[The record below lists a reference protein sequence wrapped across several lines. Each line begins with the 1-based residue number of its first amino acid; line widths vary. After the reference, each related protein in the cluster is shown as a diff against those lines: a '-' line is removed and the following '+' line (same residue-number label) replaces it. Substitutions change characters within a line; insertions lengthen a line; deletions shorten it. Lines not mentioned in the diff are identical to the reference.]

1 MAEFKLDR
9 FTYTFQ
15 GVWSPTTAYRLD
27 DIVVSG
33 GRVYYCTTAHTSSD
47 NFFTDYLYDY
57 TYPAPYTAA
66 NNTDAEF
73 TLVTVLPD
81 GVANNP
87 GSNLEFTVTRSG
99 NRYTVAIKEPGIA
112 YIPKIAFTITGSQL
126 GGVNGVNDARV
137 TIETVDPDGAVL
149 QLSITGDPQLTK
161 WELMSEGYRWRG
173 NWQQSEGVDTFGLV
187 AATRANP
194 VVITTNAPH
203 NFTKGQEI
211 VVTGVNGMTQLN
223 GNTYY
228 VNPLG
233 ANTLQ
238 LYSNSD
244 VTVTVDGT
252 TFTQYISSGSVR
264 TPFVPSEYILN
275 DLVNRGGQVYRCIQ
289 GHIALK
295 DVAFGFERNA
305 QYWTT
310 HTRGARWRG
319 DWTAETSYIVGDLVR
334 YNGVLYRC
342 KFEHDSADIAL
353 GLEAAGLGF
362 WDVVDKT
369 DDWADYWQ
377 VDTRY
382 REKDIVRYGGYVY
395 RCVTGHTSAPGE
407 VFVSQQEPGGLEQDL
422 SNWSVVLEGV
432 QFRSVYSAGTRYYLG
447 DLVKHGQSVYRCTQ
461 THTAASAFNEQLFE
475 EYIPGIGFDNTW
487 TSGLT
492 YQPGDIVV
500 HGGYSYRAL
509 KFSTDIEPP
518 TDALSWALMGEW
530 YNLRGNWTIATDYK
544 IGDMVRNN
552 GYLYLATADHTSGAI
567 DGPDVSSSS
576 QTFKVD
582 VRVFNGANKYY
593 INDTLTDSLT
603 FERGATYVFNQSDR
617 SNNTHPLYLSKLLDG
632 ILGGGVPYEDEGVNV
647 TYVLDSKIVPTL
659 AAYVAGFDNAIS
671 RFVQYQIPNDA
682 PDTLYYA
689 CYNHAG
695 MSLGSQQGSIA
706 VQGSTNWQILMTGKY
721 FVGPWVQENDDSTVR
736 YYELGDI
743 VTWAGTA
750 YQCIKRH
757 AAITPNSR
765 PEQDL
770 KKALPEYWSYY
781 MRGIK
786 TNVLAEIGDI
796 KSYWQGSNERIVHGD
811 LGTALKVLPKSAED
825 SGNYNF
831 PTWALLGRSPKVYY
845 VSTSGVDALDKG
857 GTEANPFR
865 TVKYAC
871 DYILADESARA
882 PATIVIATGEYREE
896 LPISIPADV
905 ALVGHELR
913 STRIM
918 PAEGYETSNMF
929 YVRNGCGIRNM
940 TLEGLTG
947 GLSAVNEYGTS
958 RPTGGAFVSLD
969 PGTGPDDQTVWIINK
984 STYVQN
990 VTTIGTGCVGLKI
1003 DGNLHDGGNK
1013 SVVANDFT
1021 QVLSD
1026 GIGVWCTNLGL
1037 TELVSVFTYYCHIGY
1052 LSEIGGK
1059 IRATNGNNSY
1069 GDYGSVAEG
1078 YDLSETP
1085 ITAVVDNRT
1094 KEAQVGRVYTDQDDE
1109 ILLFGYTHAGEN
1121 YSLASVKSF
1130 SGTGSGLVTEFVEFR
1145 DGAIKE
1151 VRLMDPGDSSTAG
1164 GFGFEVVQGLGQRGD
1179 TTSLTLSL
1187 TDTQE
1192 DSTSGYNGK
1201 LLRIIAG
1208 AGVGQYGIID
1218 TYDPS
1223 TKIAVVRKISN
1234 GQPGWDHLISG
1245 TPIEP
1250 VIDDTAYYQ
1259 IQPLVEF
1266 SKPPFSKSTA
1276 NLPVPIDWSGC
1287 AYGNGKFVAIAESEF
1302 GNTTTGTYATS
1313 IDGVTWIQGT
1323 FPNFPPNVPTG
1334 SWSWRDIAYGN
1345 GKFVAVADEGI
1356 VASSSNGTDWLVRE
1370 LAEDSTF
1377 IQSRKIAYGDGYF
1390 VVMSTNG
1397 DVWWQSTDGI
1407 NWQEYE
1413 APGVVL
1419 GGGITVRGIAYGQGH
1434 FIVITSDFD
1443 STANRIW
1450 YKSPSSTTWNEN
1462 FTTTNISSID
1472 DLIFGNNRFV
1482 AVQPGTSNVFYNVR
1496 NGKDTWVEVTGALP
1510 SPGNWKIGYGQG
1522 VFIAVR
1528 QNSTEVCTSED
1539 AITWTATTTTAARN
1553 WSHICFGNPNYD
1565 GKFLLLSAG
1574 NPKQSSGSNI
1584 VEIIKQGKTAFAFI
1598 EVSNNRVG
1606 SFTILDPGSGYT
1618 GAETSLYVTKTITV
1632 ERDAGNTQNVFFIDG
1647 SERPHLDLVRG
1658 ITYKFDLND
1667 SSLTDF
1673 PQDDS
1678 TTTAHPFFFADSTE
1692 GIGDGGNYYENG
1704 LIYYING
1711 EVVTR
1716 TNFINNFAGANDRYI
1731 ELEVQFNAPTT
1742 FYYYSSSAT
1751 GMGNATSVTDSGN
1764 VVMTITD
1771 PQSVS
1776 QPKWNIRLADGV
1788 LPQPSFISRG
1798 TRFRSATATI
1808 TGDGYA
1814 DLFQLGSGLNVQ
1826 ALSRLPGPGDNLDI
1840 AGIDGLTYKVTSVEN
1855 VAGNT
1860 GSLTAKI
1867 NISPKL
1873 GIAESP
1879 AHATAISIRQR
1890 YSQVRLTF
1898 HDFLDIG
1905 TGNFGESAYP
1915 QRYIEGFVEGADN
1928 SPKPFNEVQQSDG
1941 GRVFYASTDQD
1952 GNFRVGELFEVEQA
1966 RGTVTLNADQ
1976 FELQGLTELSL
1987 GGVTLGGTGAVIS
2000 EFSIDPLFT
2009 ANSDRI
2015 VPTQK
2020 AIAAYVANRITGG
2033 GTSINVNGLVA
2044 GVIQINFQTITMT
2057 TLEEDPTRA
2066 INVLTKLTAQGG
2078 VGGQVAAMAFFASG
2092 TDFPQPDDMGGTDET
2107 GGAG

>member
-15 GVWSPTTAYRLD
+15 GVWSAARAYRLD

-33 GRVYYCTTAHTSSD
+33 GRVYFCTTAHTSSN
-47 NFFTDYLYDY
+47 NFSRDYLYDY
-57 TYPAPYTAA
+57 TYPAPYTAPNA
-66 NNTDAEF
+66 IDAAFDLDEI
-73 TLVTVLPD
+73 LPE
-81 GVANNP
+81 GVAQNP
-87 GSNLEFTVTRSG
+87 GSNLEFTITRSG
-99 NRYTVAIKEPGIA
+99 NRYTVTIKEPGIS

-126 GGVNGVNDARV
+126 GGVNGVNDATV
-137 TIETVDPDGAVL
+137 TIQTVDVQGGVL
-149 QLSITGDPQLTK
+149 QLSVEGNPQLTK
-161 WELMSEGYRWRG
+161 WELMSEGYRWQG
-173 NWQQSEGVDTFGLV
+173 NWEQSSGDDTFGLV
-187 AATRANP
+187 AATKAQP

-203 NFTKGQEI
+203 GLAKGQAI
-211 VVTGVNGMTQLN
+211 TITGVNGMTELN

-238 LYSNSD
+238 LYTD
-244 VTVTVDGT
+244 TAVTVAVDGRLYT
-252 TFTQYISSGSVR
+252 TYTSSGTLR

-295 DVAFGFERNA
+295 DAAFGFERNS

-310 HTRGARWRG
+310 HTRGAKWKG
-319 DWTAETSYIVGDLVR
+319 DWQPETSYIVGDLVK
-334 YNGVLYRC
+334 YNGILYRC
-342 KFEHDSADIAL
+342 KFEHDSADTAL
-353 GLEAAGLGF
+353 GLESSGSGF
-362 WDVVDKT
+362 WDVIDKT
-369 DDWADYWQ
+369 DNWADYWQ

-382 REKDIVRYGGYVY
+382 REKDVVRYGGYVY
-395 RCVTGHTSAPGE
+395 RCLTGHTSAPGE
-407 VFVSQQEPGGLEQDL
+407 VYVNMQEPGGLEQDIG
-422 SNWSVVLEGV
+422 NWQIVFEGI
-432 QFRSVYSAGTRYYLG
+432 QFRSVYAAGARYYLG
-447 DLVKHGQSVYRCTQ
+447 DLVKHGQSVYRCTN
-461 THTAASAFNEQLFE
+461 THTAPSAFDEQYFE

-487 TSGLT
+487 NSGLT
-492 YQPGDIVV
+492 YQTGDIVV

-509 KFSTDIEPP
+509 KFSIGIAPP
-518 TDALSWALMGEW
+518 TDALTWALMGEW

-544 IGDMVRNN
+544 VGDMVRNN

-567 DGPDVSSSS
+567 DGPDVSSNN

-582 VRVFNGANKYY
+582 VRVFNGTNKYY
-593 INDTLTDSLT
+593 INDVLAESFTLQRGSTYT
-603 FERGATYVFNQSDR
+603 FEQSDR
-617 SNNTHPLYLSKLLDG
+617 SNNTHPLYLSKIVDG
-632 ILGGGVPYEDEGVNV
+632 ILGGGYAYEDEGVEV
-647 TYVLDSKIVPTL
+647 TYILDSKVVPTL
-659 AAYVAGFDNAIS
+659 AAYVAGFDNAVS

-689 CYNHAG
+689 CYNHTG
-695 MSLGSQQGSIA
+695 MAYGTQQGTIT
-706 VQGSTNWQILMTGKY
+706 VTGSTNWQILMTGKF
-721 FVGPWVQENDDSTVR
+721 FVGPWVQENDDSTIK

-743 VTWAGTA
+743 ITWAGTA

-757 AAITPNSR
+757 GAITPNSR
-765 PEQDL
+765 PDQDL
-770 KKALPEYWSYY
+770 KKALPEYWTYY

-786 TNVLAEIGDI
+786 TNVLAEVGDI
-796 KSYWQGSNERIVHGD
+796 KSYWQNSDERIVHGD
-811 LGTALKVLPKSAED
+811 LGTSLKVLPRSAED
-825 SGNYNF
+825 SGSYNY

-845 VSTSGVDALDKG
+845 VSPNGVDATDKG
-857 GTEANPFR
+857 GTENNPFK

-882 PATIVIATGEYREE
+882 PATIFIATGEYKEV
-896 LPISIPADV
+896 LPISVPADV

-918 PAEGYETSNMF
+918 PAAGYEASNMF

-947 GLSAVNEYGTS
+947 GLSDVNEYGTR
-958 RPTGGAFVSLD
+958 RPSGGAFVSLD
-969 PGTGPDDQTVWIINK
+969 PGTGPDDSTVWVTNK

-990 VTTIGTGCVGLKI
+990 VTTIGTGCVGMKI

-1013 SVVANDFT
+1013 SIVANDFT

-1094 KEAQVGRVYTDQDDE
+1094 KEAQVGVVYTDQDDE
-1109 ILLFGYTHAGEN
+1109 ILLFGYTHAGEH
-1121 YSLASVKSF
+1121 YTSASVKSF
-1130 SGTGSGLVTEFVEFR
+1130 SGTGSGLVTEYEEFR

-1164 GFGFEVVQGLGQRGD
+1164 GFGFEVIQGLGQRGT

-1192 DSTSGYNGK
+1192 DSTGGYNGK
-1201 LLRIIAG
+1201 LIRIIG
-1208 AGVGQYGIID
+1208 GTGVGQYGIID

-1223 TKIAVVRKISN
+1223 TKIANVYKLSN

-1266 SKPPFSKSTA
+1266 SKPPFSKTTA
-1276 NLPVPIDWSGC
+1276 NLPVPIDWSNC
-1287 AYGNGKFVAIAESEF
+1287 VYGNGRFVAIAQSEF
-1302 GNTTTGTYATS
+1302 GKPNTDSYATS
-1313 IDGVTWIQGT
+1313 LDGVTWTQGT
-1323 FPNFPPNVPTG
+1323 FPNFPPNVPSG
-1334 SWSWRDIAYGN
+1334 SWSWRDIVYGN
-1345 GKFVAVADEGI
+1345 GRFVAVADEGI
-1356 VASSSNGTDWLVRE
+1356 VAVSTDGENWLVRE
-1370 LAEDSTF
+1370 LAEDSSLVSSRF
-1377 IQSRKIAYGDGYF
+1377 IEYGSGYF
-1390 VVMSTNG
+1390 VVMTTDGS
-1397 DVWWQSTDGI
+1397 VWWQSTDGI
-1407 NWQEYE
+1407 NWIEYE
-1413 APGVVL
+1413 SPGVVL
-1419 GGGITVRGIAYGQGH
+1419 GGGIIVRGIAYGQGH
-1434 FIVITSDFD
+1434 FIVTTNDFD

-1450 YKSPSSTTWNEN
+1450 FKSPSATTWSEN
-1462 FTTTNISSID
+1462 FTTTNISNLD
-1472 DLIFGNNRFV
+1472 QLTFGNNRFV
-1482 AVQPGTSNVFYNVR
+1482 GVQPGTDTVYYNVR

-1510 SPGNWKIGYGQG
+1510 SPGNWKLGYGQG
-1522 VFIAVR
+1522 VFLAVR
-1528 QNSTEVCTSED
+1528 ENSTELATSED
-1539 AITWTATTTTAARN
+1539 AITWTAQTTTGSRKWT
-1553 WSHICFGNPNYD
+1553 HVCFGAPNYI
-1565 GKFLLLSAG
+1565 GKFLLLSSG
-1574 NPKQSSGSNI
+1574 NPLQSSGSNI
-1584 VEIIKQGKTAFAFI
+1584 VEIVRQGKTAFAFI

-1606 SFTILDPGSGYT
+1606 SFTLLDPGSGYS
-1618 GAETSLYVTKTITV
+1618 GAEETLYVVKTVTV
-1632 ERDAGNTQNVFFIDG
+1632 ERNAGDSQNVFFIDG
-1647 SERPHLDLVRG
+1647 SERPHLDMSRG

-1678 TTTAHPFFFADSTE
+1678 TTTTHPFFFADSAE
-1692 GIGDGGNYYENG
+1692 GIGDGGNYYEQG
-1704 LIYYING
+1704 LLYYIDG
-1711 EVVTR
+1711 SVVTR
-1716 TNFINNFAGANDRYI
+1716 NAFINNFATASDRYI
-1731 ELEVQFNAPTT
+1731 EIEVQFNAPST
-1742 FYYYSSSAT
+1742 FYYHSTSTA
-1751 GMGNATSVTDSGN
+1751 GMGNATSITETGN
-1764 VVMTITD
+1764 AVMTITD
-1771 PQSVS
+1771 PQSTS
-1776 QPKWNIRLADGV
+1776 QPRWNLRLANGV

-1798 TRFRSATATI
+1798 TRFRSATATV

-1814 DLFQLGSGLNVQ
+1814 DIFQLGGSVNVQ

-1873 GIAESP
+1873 GRAESP
-1879 AHATAISIRQR
+1879 EHGAAISIRQR

-1915 QRYIEGFVEGADN
+1915 QRYVEGFVEGADN

-2015 VPTQK
+2015 IPTQK

-2078 VGGQVAAMAFFASG
+2078 VGGQVAAMAFFAAG
-2092 TDFPQPDDMGGTDET
+2092 TDFPAPDDMGGTDET
-2107 GGAG
+2107 GGGT

>member
-1 MAEFKLDR
+1 
-9 FTYTFQ
+9 
-15 GVWSPTTAYRLD
+15 
-27 DIVVSG
+27 
-33 GRVYYCTTAHTSSD
+33 
-47 NFFTDYLYDY
+47 
-57 TYPAPYTAA
+57 
-66 NNTDAEF
+66 
-73 TLVTVLPD
+73 
-81 GVANNP
+81 
-87 GSNLEFTVTRSG
+87 
-99 NRYTVAIKEPGIA
+99 
-112 YIPKIAFTITGSQL
+112 
-126 GGVNGVNDARV
+126 
-137 TIETVDPDGAVL
+137 
-149 QLSITGDPQLTK
+149 
-161 WELMSEGYRWRG
+161 
-173 NWQQSEGVDTFGLV
+173 
-187 AATRANP
+187 
-194 VVITTNAPH
+194 
-203 NFTKGQEI
+203 
-211 VVTGVNGMTQLN
+211 
-223 GNTYY
+223 
-228 VNPLG
+228 
-233 ANTLQ
+233 
-238 LYSNSD
+238 
-244 VTVTVDGT
+244 
-252 TFTQYISSGSVR
+252 
-264 TPFVPSEYILN
+264 
-275 DLVNRGGQVYRCIQ
+275 
-289 GHIALK
+289 
-295 DVAFGFERNA
+295 
-305 QYWTT
+305 
-310 HTRGARWRG
+310 
-319 DWTAETSYIVGDLVR
+319 
-334 YNGVLYRC
+334 
-342 KFEHDSADIAL
+342 
-353 GLEAAGLGF
+353 
-362 WDVVDKT
+362 
-369 DDWADYWQ
+369 
-377 VDTRY
+377 
-382 REKDIVRYGGYVY
+382 
-395 RCVTGHTSAPGE
+395 
-407 VFVSQQEPGGLEQDL
+407 
-422 SNWSVVLEGV
+422 
-432 QFRSVYSAGTRYYLG
+432 
-447 DLVKHGQSVYRCTQ
+447 
-461 THTAASAFNEQLFE
+461 
-475 EYIPGIGFDNTW
+475 
-487 TSGLT
+487 
-492 YQPGDIVV
+492 
-500 HGGYSYRAL
+500 
-509 KFSTDIEPP
+509 
-518 TDALSWALMGEW
+518 
-530 YNLRGNWTIATDYK
+530 
-544 IGDMVRNN
+544 
-552 GYLYLATADHTSGAI
+552 
-567 DGPDVSSSS
+567 
-576 QTFKVD
+576 
-582 VRVFNGANKYY
+582 
-593 INDTLTDSLT
+593 
-603 FERGATYVFNQSDR
+603 
-617 SNNTHPLYLSKLLDG
+617 
-632 ILGGGVPYEDEGVNV
+632 
-647 TYVLDSKIVPTL
+647 
-659 AAYVAGFDNAIS
+659 
-671 RFVQYQIPNDA
+671 
-682 PDTLYYA
+682 
-689 CYNHAG
+689 
-695 MSLGSQQGSIA
+695 
-706 VQGSTNWQILMTGKY
+706 MTGKH

-770 KKALPEYWSYY
+770 KKALSEYWSYY

-845 VSTSGVDALDKG
+845 VSTSGVNAPDKG

-896 LPISIPADV
+896 LPISVPADV

-918 PAEGYETSNMF
+918 PAEGYATSNMF

-1208 AGVGQYGIID
+1208 TGVGQYGIID

-1234 GQPGWDHLISG
+1234 GQSGWDHLISG
-1245 TPIEP
+1245 TPIET

-1302 GNTTTGTYATS
+1302 GNTTTGSYATS

-1345 GKFVAVADEGI
+1345 GRFVAVADEGI

-1462 FTTTNISSID
+1462 FTTTNISSVD

-1482 AVQPGTSNVFYNVR
+1482 AVQPGSSNVFYNVR

-1632 ERDAGNTQNVFFIDG
+1632 KRNAGNTQNVFFING

-1678 TTTAHPFFFADSTE
+1678 TTTTHPFFFANSAE

-1742 FYYYSSSAT
+1742 FYYYGSSTA

-1788 LPQPSFISRG
+1788 LSQPSFISRG

-1855 VAGNT
+1855 VAGNS
-1860 GSLTAKI
+1860 GSLTARI

-1915 QRYIEGFVEGADN
+1915 RRYIEGFVEGADN

-1987 GGVTLGGTGAVIS
+1987 GGVTLGGTGAVVS

-2057 TLEEDPTRA
+2057 TLEEDPTRG